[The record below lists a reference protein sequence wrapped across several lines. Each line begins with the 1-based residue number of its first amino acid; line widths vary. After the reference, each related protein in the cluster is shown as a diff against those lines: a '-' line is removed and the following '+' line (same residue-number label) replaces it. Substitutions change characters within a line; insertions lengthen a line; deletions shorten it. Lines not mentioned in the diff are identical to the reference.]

1 MNINYPRRA
10 TAQPTALSIITT
22 LAVLFCLSACQMPSP
37 TSSSGQSGSPSGGM
51 PSPPSGGAPS
61 SGSPSPSSSAPSSS
75 APSSSG
81 GNEAADDGAEA
92 SGDSVG
98 NNGSPQGEDDGGID
112 GSDGESIEGLDAE
125 LDASLE
131 GFDDSVGGSSSQGPS
146 EIDILSPSGSS
157 GVTVGTDEPLFEEAD
172 SGTPDES
179 NTEVE
184 QAAQSSPQS
193 PDSAEG
199 APGQLDQQ
207 GGEMSAG
214 QQPADAAVIPIP
226 EDIDDGQGDGIVLRQ
241 LRDAAMRETDPDLRE
256 RLWDEYRRIKNQ

>member
-1 MNINYPRRA
+1 MNMKFSLRA
-10 TAQPTALSIITT
+10 TA
-22 LAVLFCLSACQMPSP
+22 LAMLFCLSACQMPSP
-37 TSSSGQSGSPSGGM
+37 ASSSGQSGSPSGGM
-51 PSPPSGGAPS
+51 PSPPSGGGAPS
-61 SGSPSPSSSAPSSS
+61 SGSPSTSPSS
-75 APSSSG
+75 PSSSG
-81 GNEAADDGAEA
+81 GNEPAEGGTEA

-98 NNGSPQGEDDGGID
+98 ESGSPQGGDDGGID
-112 GSDGESIEGLDAE
+112 GSEGESIEGLDAE

-172 SGTPDES
+172 SGIPDVGNAEA
-179 NTEVE
+179 E
-184 QAAQSSPQS
+184 QAAQDSPQS

-199 APGQLDQQ
+199 AADQSDPQ
-207 GGEMSAG
+207 GGEMGDG
-214 QQPADAAVIPIP
+214 QQSDAAVIPIP

-241 LRDAAMRETDPDLRE
+241 LRDAAMRETDPVLRE

>member
-1 MNINYPRRA
+1 MNMKSSLRA
-10 TAQPTALSIITT
+10 TA
-22 LAVLFCLSACQMPSP
+22 LAMLFCLSACQMPSP
-37 TSSSGQSGSPSGGM
+37 ASSSGQSGSPSGGM
-51 PSPPSGGAPS
+51 PSPPSGGGAPS
-61 SGSPSPSSSAPSSS
+61 SGSPSTSPSS
-75 APSSSG
+75 PSSSG
-81 GNEAADDGAEA
+81 GNEPAEGGAEA

-98 NNGSPQGEDDGGID
+98 ESGSPQGEDDGGID

-172 SGTPDES
+172 SGIPNTG
-179 NTEVE
+179 NTEAE
-184 QAAQSSPQS
+184 QAAQDSPES
-193 PDSAEG
+193 ADSAEG
-199 APGQLDQQ
+199 AADQSNPQ
-207 GGEMSAG
+207 GGEMGDG
-214 QQPADAAVIPIP
+214 QQSDAAVIPIP

-241 LRDAAMRETDPDLRE
+241 LRDAAMRETDPALRE

>member
-1 MNINYPRRA
+1 MNMKNPLKV
-10 TAQPTALSIITT
+10 TARPSALSIIT
-22 LAVLFCLSACQMPSP
+22 AVVVIFCLSACQMPSP

-61 SGSPSPSSSAPSSS
+61 SGSPSPSSSAPSS
-75 APSSSG
+75 PG
-81 GNEAADDGAEA
+81 GNEPADGGAEA

-98 NNGSPQGEDDGGID
+98 DNGSPQGEDDGGID
-112 GSDGESIEGLDAE
+112 DSDGESIEGLDAE

-131 GFDDSVGGSSSQGPS
+131 GFDDRVGGSSSQGPS

-172 SGTPDES
+172 SGTPGDS

-184 QAAQSSPQS
+184 QAAQDSPQS
-193 PDSAEG
+193 PDSAKG
-199 APGQLDQQ
+199 APSQSDQQ

-214 QQPADAAVIPIP
+214 QQPADASVIPIP
-226 EDIDDGQGDGIVLRQ
+226 EDIGDGQGDGIVLRQ
-241 LRDAAMRETDPDLRE
+241 LRDAAMKETDPDLRE

>member
-1 MNINYPRRA
+1 MNMKFPRRA
-10 TAQPTALSIITT
+10 TARPSARSIITA

-37 TSSSGQSGSPSGGM
+37 ASSSGQSGSPSGGM
-51 PSPPSGGAPS
+51 PSPPSGGGAPS
-61 SGSPSPSSSAPSSS
+61 SGSPSTSPSS
-75 APSSSG
+75 PSSSG
-81 GNEAADDGAEA
+81 GNEPAEGGTEA

-98 NNGSPQGEDDGGID
+98 ESGSPQGEDDGGID
-112 GSDGESIEGLDAE
+112 GSEGESIEGLDAA

-172 SGTPDES
+172 SGIPDVGNAEA
-179 NTEVE
+179 E
-184 QAAQSSPQS
+184 QAAQDSPQS

-199 APGQLDQQ
+199 AADQSDPQ
-207 GGEMSAG
+207 GGEMGDG
-214 QQPADAAVIPIP
+214 QQADATVIPIP
-226 EDIDDGQGDGIVLRQ
+226 DDIDDGQGDGIVLRQ
-241 LRDAAMRETDPDLRE
+241 LRDAAMRETDPALRE

>member
-1 MNINYPRRA
+1 MNTKFSLRA
-10 TAQPTALSIITT
+10 TARPSAPSIITA

-37 TSSSGQSGSPSGGM
+37 ASSSGQSGSPSGGM
-51 PSPPSGGAPS
+51 PSPPSGGAAPS
-61 SGSPSPSSSAPSSS
+61 SGSPSTSPSS
-75 APSSSG
+75 PSSSG
-81 GNEAADDGAEA
+81 GNEPAEA

-98 NNGSPQGEDDGGID
+98 ESGSPQGGDDGGID
-112 GSDGESIEGLDAE
+112 GSEGESIEGLDAE

-172 SGTPDES
+172 SGIPNVGNAEA
-179 NTEVE
+179 E
-184 QAAQSSPQS
+184 QAAQDSPES

-199 APGQLDQQ
+199 AADQSNPQ
-207 GGEMSAG
+207 GGEMGDG

-241 LRDAAMRETDPDLRE
+241 LRDAAMRETDPVLRE

>member
-1 MNINYPRRA
+1 MNMKFSLRA
-10 TAQPTALSIITT
+10 TVRPSVRSIITA

-37 TSSSGQSGSPSGGM
+37 ASSSGQSGSPSGGM
-51 PSPPSGGAPS
+51 PSPPSGGGSPG
-61 SGSPSPSSSAPSSS
+61 SGSPSTSPPSPG
-75 APSSSG
+75 SSG
-81 GNEAADDGAEA
+81 GNEPAEGGAEA

-98 NNGSPQGEDDGGID
+98 ESGIPQGEDDGGID
-112 GSDGESIEGLDAE
+112 GSGGESIEGLDAE

-172 SGTPDES
+172 SGIPDIGNAEA
-179 NTEVE
+179 E
-184 QAAQSSPQS
+184 QAAQDSPDS

-199 APGQLDQQ
+199 AADQSNPQ
-207 GGEMSAG
+207 GGEMGDG

-226 EDIDDGQGDGIVLRQ
+226 DDIDDGQGDGIVLRQ
-241 LRDAAMRETDPDLRE
+241 LRDAAMRETDPVLRE

>member
-1 MNINYPRRA
+1 MNTKFSLRA
-10 TAQPTALSIITT
+10 TARPSAPSIITA

-37 TSSSGQSGSPSGGM
+37 ASSSGQSGSPSGGM
-51 PSPPSGGAPS
+51 PSPPSGGGAPS
-61 SGSPSPSSSAPSSS
+61 SGSPSTSPSS
-75 APSSSG
+75 PSSSG
-81 GNEAADDGAEA
+81 GNEPAEGGVEA

-98 NNGSPQGEDDGGID
+98 ESGSPQGEDDGGID
-112 GSDGESIEGLDAE
+112 GSEGESIEGLDAE

-157 GVTVGTDEPLFEEAD
+157 GVTLGTDEPLFEEAD
-172 SGTPDES
+172 SGIPNVGNAEA
-179 NTEVE
+179 E
-184 QAAQSSPQS
+184 QAAQDSPES

-199 APGQLDQQ
+199 AADQSSPQ
-207 GGEMSAG
+207 GGKMGDG

-241 LRDAAMRETDPDLRE
+241 LRDAAMRETDPVLRE